1 MVPFAKL
8 WGFRGFLG
16 QLIVRNLR
24 VKFQRSL
31 LGFTWTLL
39 NPLLT
44 VGVLALVF
52 SHVIRIPMPGYWAFL
67 LSGFFAWNFTI
78 QTLNS
83 GTYILQEHSRLLRS
97 VAFPPEL
104 LVIGASLSKL
114 IEYLG
119 ALTLALLAIT
129 VFYHH
134 GVPASTI
141 VLPLLIGIQLVL
153 VIGLTLPIA
162 ALSAF
167 YHDVQHALPVALTT
181 LFYVSPVFYPAS
193 LVPERFRSVYMLNP
207 IADIITLFHVVVY
220 EGRFPELGS
229 LIGVS
234 VTAIVVFGVGYW
246 IFRKYAGVYAE
257 VV

>member
-1 MVPFAKL
+1 MVPLAKL

-52 SHVIRIPMPGYWAFL
+52 SRVVRIPMPAYWAFL
-67 LSGFFAWNFTI
+67 LSGFFVWNFTI
-78 QTLNS
+78 QTLS
-83 GTYILQEHSRLLRS
+83 TGTYVLQEHSRLLRS

-114 IEYLG
+114 IEFLG
-119 ALTLALLAIT
+119 ALSLALLAIAI
-129 VFYHH
+129 FYHQ
-134 GVPASTI
+134 GVPASWI
-141 VLPLLIGIQLVL
+141 VMPLLIGIQLVL
-153 VIGLTLPIA
+153 ITGLTLPIA

-167 YHDVQHALPVALTT
+167 YYDIQHALPVALAT
-181 LFYVSPVFYPAS
+181 LFYLSPVFYPAS
-193 LVPERFRSVYMLNP
+193 LVPERFRSIYMLNP

-220 EGRFPELGS
+220 EGEYPELGN
-229 LIGVS
+229 LIEVS

-246 IFRKYAGVYAE
+246 IFRRYAGVYAE